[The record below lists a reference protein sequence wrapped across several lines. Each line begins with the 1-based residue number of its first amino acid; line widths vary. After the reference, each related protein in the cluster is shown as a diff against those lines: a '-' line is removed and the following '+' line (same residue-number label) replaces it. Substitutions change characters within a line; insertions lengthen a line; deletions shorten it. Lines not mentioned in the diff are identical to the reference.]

1 MIYTVT
7 LNPSIDYVITLD
19 ALCKGAINR
28 TKEEDIIYGGKGIN
42 VSMMLA
48 HLGIPSTA
56 LGFFAGFTGEALKK
70 GIEQQGIMTDF
81 IPIEDGFTR
90 INVKIHAQEE
100 SEINGQ
106 GPLITS
112 YSQMIS

>member
-56 LGFFAGFTGEALKK
+56 LGFFAGFKMC
-70 GIEQQGIMTDF
+70 IRDSNI
-81 IPIEDGFTR
+81 R
-90 INVKIHAQEE
+90 C
-100 SEINGQ
+100 
-106 GPLITS
+106 
-112 YSQMIS
+112 MIKYVQ

>member
-1 MIYTVT
+1 MIYTFT

-48 HLGIPSTA
+48 HLGIPLS
-56 LGFFAGFTGEALKK
+56 L
-70 GIEQQGIMTDF
+70 
-81 IPIEDGFTR
+81 
-90 INVKIHAQEE
+90 IH
-100 SEINGQ
+100 I
-106 GPLITS
+106 
-112 YSQMIS
+112 